1 MGYQPD
7 AYKKEYNTQLL
18 GQIVSPLKKKEEE
31 DVQGLQDI
39 SASRGGYGTG
49 ALLSATEKRQEA
61 TGEQIEKAATGVGLE
76 SARAKHQETMTKDAW
91 QFQSKESEKLR
102 NFNKLLTEMGYTQQ
116 EKMAQLTHMYQ
127 KDLMKYQSELTAS
140 QDDNLL
146 EGLLGQAVSAGTS
159 FGLGKLFQPKVKE
172 D

>member
-1 MGYQPD
+1 MADMLQPD

-18 GQIVSPLKKKEEE
+18 GQIVSPLKKREEE
-31 DVQGLQDI
+31 SIQQQKEAFAAG
-39 SASRGGYGTG
+39 GGYGSG
-49 ALLSATEKRQEA
+49 ALLSSIGKTQEA
-61 TGEQIEKAATGVGLE
+61 TTGQIEKAATGVGLE

-91 QFQSKESEKLR
+91 QFRSKESEKLR

-116 EKMAQLTHMYQ
+116 EKMAQLSHMYQ
-127 KDLMKYQSELTAS
+127 KDLMQYQSELTAS

-146 EGLLGQAVSAGTS
+146 ESLLGKAVGAGTS
-159 FGLGKLFQPKVKE
+159 FALGKIPGI